1 MERLAP
7 EPHTRLRYFCSP
19 QHIDSA
25 LYPIIGQMERAA
37 GFAHGDRN
45 PCKTRQAGRPPRAE
59 LYAPRRRGTTGGDA
73 LTSERRTLFQPRI
86 RPAAAPPAD
95 TELIGT
101 PFNSHAAQQLKLQ
114 SALITPLI
122 HVKAYAAPETKV
134 AAERTRLLIEQAEA
148 EGETPEDPLM
158 WFSALYGFAAVN
170 FVGFNGDVLR
180 KMAEQ
185 FSIRAERQGAP
196 VPIMIGHRRRVSGAT
211 MAKCSKR
218 ANCWLWCMGGSRKG
232 LARAI

>member
-1 MERLAP
+1 
-7 EPHTRLRYFCSP
+7 
-19 QHIDSA
+19 
-25 LYPIIGQMERAA
+25 
-37 GFAHGDRN
+37 
-45 PCKTRQAGRPPRAE
+45 
-59 LYAPRRRGTTGGDA
+59 
-73 LTSERRTLFQPRI
+73 
-86 RPAAAPPAD
+86 
-95 TELIGT
+95 
-101 PFNSHAAQQLKLQ
+101 
-114 SALITPLI
+114 
-122 HVKAYAAPETKV
+122 
-134 AAERTRLLIEQAEA
+134 LIEQAEA